1 MNCQGKKLRKIS
13 HSLQPQYNNIIIISN
28 SISSMHLGINL
39 FKEVNNL
46 YNENVKSF
54 KKEKSNKTVE
64 FPYSYIGKIN
74 IMKK

>member
-28 SISSMHLGINL
+28 SSSSMYLGINL

-46 YNENVKSF
+46 YNENIKSF
-54 KKEKSNKTVE
+54 KKKNQTRQ
-64 FPYSYIGKIN
+64 
-74 IMKK
+74 